1 MGVVFSLVG
10 WPVCGVW
17 IDVWW
22 SLVFWFLGS
31 PPTGGEDFYHISCG
45 FVGLLGG
52 LFVGSGFGC
61 LSFAR
66 CVG

>member
-1 MGVVFSLVG
+1 MPGLWVGFGSDFALSPVWAWLVG

-31 PPTGGEDFYHISCG
+31 LPRGEDVYHISCG
-45 FVGLLGG
+45 FVGL
-52 LFVGSGFGC
+52 FN
-61 LSFAR
+61 R
-66 CVG
+66 